1 MPQQADYGPK
11 ISAGPV
17 VRPYALTGGR
27 TEPQGEQIDLVAQ
40 VTATRGIQAD
50 QFDLGP
56 EHLHLLDLC
65 RGPVSVAEMATELDL
80 PLGVI
85 RVFLSDLRKLGL
97 VMIHPPT
104 SAGFSNV
111 RILKEVADAL
121 RRL

>member
-1 MPQQADYGPK
+1 MAHQDDYGPK

-27 TEPQGEQIDLVAQ
+27 TQALGDQIDLVAQ
-40 VTATRGIQAD
+40 VTAARGVRAD

-56 EHLHLLDLC
+56 EHLRLLELC
-65 RGPVSVAEMATELDL
+65 REPVSVAELATELDL

-104 SAGFSNV
+104 STGFSDV